1 MTSPLWWPE
10 WDSAGS
16 EHLNAAGY
24 PISWAASTD
33 SIPDGPVRFAIP
45 APSI

>member
-10 WDSAGS
+10 WDSARC

-24 PISWAASTD
+24 PISWAAPTD
-33 SIPDGPVRFAIP
+33 SIPDGRARFAIP
-45 APSI
+45 ALSI